1 MRFCQYSDFACDKAI
16 GVPKEY
22 AKETISVSFGV
33 ENIEKG
39 AEAIADSLIDILNM
53 NTIIH
58 LSLFVFPYI
67 IK

>member
-16 GVPKEY
+16 
-22 AKETISVSFGV
+22 GV